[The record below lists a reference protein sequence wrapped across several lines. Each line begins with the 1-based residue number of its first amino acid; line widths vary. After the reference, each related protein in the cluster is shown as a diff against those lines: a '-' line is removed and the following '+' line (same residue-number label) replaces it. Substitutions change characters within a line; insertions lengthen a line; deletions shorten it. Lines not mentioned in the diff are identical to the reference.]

1 MPVITRLV
9 LTTTFILTSLFSSGC
24 STHPVQEAR
33 LSGVERRQDRM
44 DSRTYARQERWR
56 VRGERQDARARALLD
71 SW

>member
-1 MPVITRLV
+1 MQTVTRLV
-9 LTTTFILTSLFSSGC
+9 LTAAFILPSLFSSGC
-24 STHPVQEAR
+24 STHSVQESR
-33 LSGVERRQDRM
+33 LEGVERRQDRM